1 MAQKPAATTA
11 RTAVTAARRIY
22 SLELATR
29 LCPTPVQ
36 AELIVEAFGLNPVDF
51 AGIRERTEELIA
63 RHAADLKENLNDKAL
78 ANHLQRIV
86 GAFVGSACSSGDFYS
101 DKVGEARRLTSRLDN
116 DERDEDRDPVS
127 GFDSRADRAREFAG
141 RVGLQ
146 AVALLAAAEGAVS
159 AYSHITG
166 EDWKPYE
173 PPPSAPQSV
182 ARKSAATQ
190 IAALG
195 G

>member
-1 MAQKPAATTA
+1 LALSPAPASGKPRSSTRAAKAVPHPHRA
-11 RTAVTAARRIY
+11 RPSRSARR
-22 SLELATR
+22 SLPR
-29 LCPTPVQ
+29 W
-36 AELIVEAFGLNPVDF
+36 LICSRAD
-51 AGIRERTEELIA
+51 REHTEELIA
-63 RHAADLKENLNDKAL
+63 KHAADLKENLNDKAL

-86 GAFVGSACSSGDFYS
+86 GSFVSSACSSGDFYS

-141 RVGLQ
+141 KVGLQ

-166 EDWKPYE
+166 EDWRPYE
-173 PPPSAPQSV
+173 PPAAPSQSV

>member
-1 MAQKPAATTA
+1 MAQKSVAAPA
-11 RTAVTAARRIY
+11 RTAATARRIY
-22 SLELATR
+22 SLELATK

-51 AGIRERTEELIA
+51 AGIREHTEELIA
-63 RHAADLKENLNDKAL
+63 RHAADLKDNLNDKAL

-116 DERDEDRDPVS
+116 DERDEDPAS

-173 PPPSAPQSV
+173 PPAAPSQSV
-182 ARKSAATQ
+182 ACKSAATQ